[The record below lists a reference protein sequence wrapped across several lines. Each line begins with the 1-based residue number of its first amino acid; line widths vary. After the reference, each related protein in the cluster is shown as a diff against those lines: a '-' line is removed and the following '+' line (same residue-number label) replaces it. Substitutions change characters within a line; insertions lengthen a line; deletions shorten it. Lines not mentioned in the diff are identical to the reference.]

1 MKGMEWPKK
10 FGEML
15 LLGKGRPDQEKGG
28 YGQSG
33 KQLDATFLCF
43 GCNWSSHLSLD
54 LEDPSLGESLA
65 ISVKGQ
71 QLRDWL
77 VNTQLSISWQ
87 WWSTAKGSTSLPVD
101 SPDTLPSGASSLQ
114 LKYLESNCGLEFISL
129 FKP

>member
-87 WWSTAKGSTSLPVD
+87 WWSTAKGSTSLPID
-101 SPDTLPSGASSLQ
+101 PQTPCLLGLHPYSS
-114 LKYLESNCGLEFISL
+114 STWSRTAD
-129 FKP
+129 